1 MKAYGDTMKKDK
13 TTMQGSLITTFRCN
27 AHCNMCNI
35 WQCPTNPKEEL
46 DYHYYEKLPDGLR
59 INITGGEATLRK
71 DIDKIFENLYP
82 RSKLLE
88 LSTNGYNTEKIIEL
102 ANKYPNILIRVSLE
116 GLPKLNDEK
125 RGIKD
130 GFDHAL
136 RTMLEL
142 KKTKCKNIGFSVVI
156 SPDNYQ
162 DLVHLYELCVALDV
176 ELGNSVVHNSWY
188 FHKDNNE
195 ITSDAA
201 LAAHEEFV
209 KALLTSKR
217 RTLKGRLKDYV
228 RAYFNKSIHR
238 RLRGD
243 DFGYRPPCGALKD
256 FFFIDPWGNVTPCN
270 GSGEEWIIGNIKE
283 DSFEN
288 IMNSEKAK
296 EAAKKVAECKRNC
309 AFIVTERHD
318 MVRRPWVPIKWILN
332 NKIRISQGKDIC
344 W

>member
-1 MKAYGDTMKKDK
+1 MKVK

-35 WQCPTNPKEEL
+35 WQCPTRPDEEITPEF
-46 DYHYYEKLPDGLR
+46 YNKLPAGLR

-71 DIDKIFENLYP
+71 DIDEIFEILYP
-82 RSKLLE
+82 KAALLE
-88 LSTNGYNTEKIIEL
+88 LSTNGYNTEKIVEL
-102 ANKYPNILIRVSLE
+102 ANKYPNILIRVSVE

-125 RGIKD
+125 RGIKN

-142 KKTKCKNIGFSVVI
+142 RKTKCKNIGFSVVI
-156 SPDNYQ
+156 SPDNYK
-162 DLVHLYELCVALDV
+162 DLVPLYELCAALGV

-188 FHKDNNE
+188 FHKEDNQ
-195 ITSDAA
+195 ITSNEA
-201 LAAHEEFV
+201 LAEHEKFV

-217 RTLKGRLKDYV
+217 HGFKNKLKDYG

-243 DFGYRPPCGALKD
+243 DYGYRPPCGALKD
-256 FFFIDPWGNVTPCN
+256 FFFIDPWGNVSPCN
-270 GSGEEWIIGNIKE
+270 GSEAEWIIGNIKE

-296 EAAKKVAECKRNC
+296 EATKKVAACQRNC

-318 MVRRPWVPIKWILN
+318 MVRRPWKPIWWVIK
-332 NKIRISQGKDIC
+332 NKVRIKQGKDIC